1 MGFILICIAIYIKYK
16 PQYQVSINKDIIGYV
31 NSAKDIDE
39 YINNE
44 VKKDEGKNIAF
55 IDLKNIPAL
64 KLELVNRNLENK
76 QDELKNEISKQIIIE
91 YTNYAIS
98 IDGKNKT
105 YVASKEEA
113 QKIVDEIEKEYDE
126 KYTKKLGITQVY
138 SDNYEEISAVNKKE
152 AKTIISKEIKNI
164 KQSDNK
170 VKTTNIK
177 LASSKK
183 KNSVNGI
190 KFAVKPVTGIITS
203 RYGGRSSPGGFGSTN
218 HKGLD
223 IAASLG
229 TPIYATSS
237 GTVTYSGNKGEL
249 GNLIIINHGN
259 GVETYYGHC
268 SKLNVSVGE
277 KVKAGDNIALVGK
290 TGAATGYHLHFE
302 VHLNKVAVNPQN
314 YIY

>member
-16 PQYQVSINKDIIGYV
+16 PKYQVSINKDIIGYV

-44 VKKDEGKNIAF
+44 VKKEEGKNIAF
-55 IDLKNIPAL
+55 IDLKNIPTL
-64 KLELVNRNLENK
+64 KLELVNRSLENK
-76 QDELKNEISKQIIIE
+76 QEELETELSKQIIIE

-126 KYTKKLGITQVY
+126 KYTKNLGITQVY
-138 SDNYEEISAVNKKE
+138 SDNYEQISAVNKKE

-170 VKTTNIK
+170 VKTTSIK
-177 LASSKK
+177 LASTKK
-183 KNSVNGI
+183 KDSVNGI

-229 TPIYATSS
+229 TPIYGAAS

-249 GNLIIINHGN
+249 GNLVIINHGN

-268 SKLNVSVGE
+268 SKLNVSVGQ

-290 TGAATGYHLHFE
+290 TGSATGYHLHFE